1 MLLRSIVLAA
11 STALVVT
18 FIFGGAHAA
27 GVSGHKTFCTG
38 GAPTPKYICDHL
50 KAADAKKPA
59 VAVKSMAVKK

>member
-11 STALVVT
+11 STALVATLAIGSVQ
-18 FIFGGAHAA
+18 AA